1 MIDRLELT
9 KNIQFYNLIIPE
21 DNPNRTITDA
31 EITNILDASD
41 DNIEPGSNYL
51 LKEFRVSKRLVEN
64 DIPYKYSLRIFPT
77 LRPVY
82 FIGEIDGED
91 KYQDKI
97 YAFILILEFD
107 NSIAIIKKSCAN
119 VSDCIER
126 SFNLVSS
133 NLLAGT
139 FNDSDVLFQKIS
151 TRTITNSDKA
161 IRNRSAE
168 SADLKG
174 SYSTHAAGRSIP
186 YYLKLRQGAIIKTI
200 SGSGRLVEA
209 SQRVNFDE
217 ITAWS
222 YNQLCLIRQG
232 GGIKD
237 FLNSFA
243 KQKDLSEV
251 LNSTVPNALLI
262 ESTSLYE
269 KLQSE
274 GAILK
279 YKLPDGTDCILNET
293 QINHLLRKLEKV
305 YEIKPDLTIR
315 APLGKAKIR
324 KNNKTLTIDSTIL
337 KKIKVSYN
345 SKDITLQSFI
355 LKNGFYSITF
365 NDPCYMYFMGNCFED
380 SSGISEINNILEML
394 VPKANI
400 KNVSSEKGVLA
411 RGMTKFS
418 NDSMFDVVENIH
430 NGDDYIFCDDL
441 GNEWADHI
449 TFNKTESYICFI
461 HSKHGD
467 KSTSASKLHDVV
479 GQGIKN
485 LGYMYF
491 NTADFTDKVKN
502 KLNRNYI
509 GVYKKKSIPTKIKK
523 IRKGNKNNKEIKKYL
538 DALFKD
544 VKLHRKCILSCSFL
558 SKDEIERE
566 FNNLRRKKP
575 VRPHVTQ
582 LLWILSSFSH
592 AVKEANA
599 VPIIYCDN

>member
-21 DNPNRTITDA
+21 DNSNRTITDL
-31 EITNILDASD
+31 EINNILEASD
-41 DNIEPGSNYL
+41 ENIEPNSDYL
-51 LKEFRVSKRLVEN
+51 LDEFRVDNRLIESN
-64 DIPYKYSLRIFPT
+64 IPYKYSLRIFPT

-82 FIGEIDGED
+82 FIGEVEEGEN
-91 KYQDKI
+91 YQDKI

-119 VSDCIER
+119 ISDKVER
-126 SFNLVSS
+126 NFNLVSS

-139 FNDSDVLFQKIS
+139 FNDSEVFFQKIS
-151 TRTITNSDKA
+151 TRTMTNSDKA

-186 YYLKLRQGAIIKTI
+186 YYLKLRQGAVIKTI

-217 ITAWS
+217 IAAWS

-232 GGIKD
+232 GGVKD
-237 FLNSFA
+237 FLDFFA

-251 LNSTVPNALLI
+251 LGSTVPNALLI
-262 ESTSLYE
+262 EVTSLYE

-274 GAILK
+274 GCIIK
-279 YKLPDGTDCILNET
+279 YKLPDGTDYILNEI
-293 QINHLLRKLEKV
+293 QVNRLFRKLERV
-305 YEIKPDLTIR
+305 YEIKNDLTI
-315 APLGKAKIR
+315 PVPVGKARIR
-324 KNNKTLTIDSTIL
+324 KNNKTLTIDSVFL
-337 KKIKVSYN
+337 KKLKVSSN
-345 SKDITLQSFI
+345 TKDVTLQSFI

-365 NDPCYMYFMGNCFED
+365 TDPRYMYFMGNCFED
-380 SSGISEINNILEML
+380 SSGISEINSILEIL
-394 VPKANI
+394 TPKVNI
-400 KNVSSEKGVLA
+400 KDVSSEKGLFFK
-411 RGMTKFS
+411 GMVNFS
-418 NDSMFDVVENIH
+418 EHSMFDVVENIH

-449 TFNKTESYICFI
+449 TFNKMESCICFI

-467 KSTSASKLHDVV
+467 RSTSASKLHDVV

-491 NTADFTDKVKN
+491 STGDFTEKIKS
-502 KLNRNYI
+502 KLNKNYV
-509 GVYKKKSIPTKIKK
+509 GVYKNTSISTKIKR
-523 IRKGNKNNKEIKKYL
+523 IRKGNTRHIKNYL
-538 DALFKD
+538 DGLFKD
-544 VKLHRKCILSCSFL
+544 VKLHRKCILSCSFI
-558 SKDEIERE
+558 SKKEIKRE
-566 FNNLRRKKP
+566 FNKLREKKP
-575 VRPHVTQ
+575 VKPHVVQ

-599 VPIIYCDN
+599 VPVIYCDK

>member
-21 DNPNRTITDA
+21 DNSNRTITDL
-31 EITNILDASD
+31 EINNILEASD
-41 DNIEPGSNYL
+41 ENIEPNSDYL
-51 LKEFRVSKRLVEN
+51 LDKFRVGNRLIESN
-64 DIPYKYSLRIFPT
+64 IPYKYSLRIFPT
-77 LRPVY
+77 LKPVY
-82 FIGEIDGED
+82 FIGEVEGGEN
-91 KYQDKI
+91 YQDKI

-119 VSDCIER
+119 ISDKVER
-126 SFNLVSS
+126 NFNLVSS

-139 FNDSDVLFQKIS
+139 FNDSEVFFQKIS
-151 TRTITNSDKA
+151 TRTMTNSDKA
-161 IRNRSAE
+161 IRNRSVE

-186 YYLKLRQGAIIKTI
+186 YYLKLRQGAVIKTI

-217 ITAWS
+217 IAAWS

-232 GGIKD
+232 GGVKD
-237 FLNSFA
+237 FLDFFA

-251 LNSTVPNALLI
+251 LCSTVPNALLI

-274 GAILK
+274 GCIIK
-279 YKLPDGTDCILNET
+279 YKLPDGTDYILNEI
-293 QINHLLRKLEKV
+293 QVNRLFRKLERV
-305 YEIKPDLTIR
+305 YEIKNDLTI
-315 APLGKAKIR
+315 PVPVGKAKIR
-324 KNNKTLTIDSTIL
+324 KNNKTLTIDSAFL
-337 KKIKVSYN
+337 KKLKVSSN
-345 SKDITLQSFI
+345 TKDVTLQSFI

-365 NDPCYMYFMGNCFED
+365 TDPRYMYFMGNCFED
-380 SSGISEINNILEML
+380 SSGISEINSILEML
-394 VPKANI
+394 TPKANI
-400 KNVSSEKGVLA
+400 KDVSSEKGLFFKSMVN
-411 RGMTKFS
+411 FS
-418 NDSMFDVVENIH
+418 DDSMFDVVENIH

-449 TFNKTESYICFI
+449 TFNKAESCICFI

-491 NTADFTDKVKN
+491 STGDFTEKIKS
-502 KLNRNYI
+502 KLNKNYI
-509 GVYKKKSIPTKIKK
+509 GVYKNKSIPTKIKR
-523 IRKGNKNNKEIKKYL
+523 IRKGNTRHIKNYL
-538 DALFKD
+538 DELFKD
-544 VKLHRKCILSCSFL
+544 VKLHRKCILSCSFI
-558 SKDEIERE
+558 SKKEIKQE
-566 FNNLRRKKP
+566 FNKLRGKKP
-575 VRPHVTQ
+575 VKPHVVQ

-599 VPIIYCDN
+599 VPVIYCDK

>member
-1 MIDRLELT
+1 MMIDRLELT

-21 DNPNRTITDA
+21 DNKNRTITDV

-41 DNIEPGSNYL
+41 DNIEPGSDYIFE
-51 LKEFRVSKRLVEN
+51 EFRVYKRLIKN
-64 DIPYKYSLRIFPT
+64 DIPYRYSLRIFPT

-82 FIGEIDGED
+82 FIGEIEGG
-91 KYQDKI
+91 KNYQDKI

-119 VSDCIER
+119 ISENIER
-126 SFNLVSS
+126 NFDLISS
-133 NLLAGT
+133 KLLADT
-139 FNDSDVLFQKIS
+139 FNDSDVLFQKIA

-200 SGSGRLVEA
+200 SSSGRLVEA

-217 ITAWS
+217 ITTWS

-232 GGIKD
+232 GGVKD

-251 LNSTVPNALLI
+251 LSSTVPNALLI

-274 GAILK
+274 NAILK
-279 YKLPDGTDCILNET
+279 YKLPDGTDCILDEIQVNR
-293 QINHLLRKLEKV
+293 LLRKLEKV
-305 YEIKPDLTIR
+305 YEIKPDLTIL
-315 APLGKAKIR
+315 APLGNARIR
-324 KNNKTLTIDSTIL
+324 KNNKTLTIDSTFL

-365 NDPCYMYFMGNCFED
+365 TDPCYMYFMGNCFED

-394 VPKANI
+394 VPKDNI
-400 KNVSSEKGVLA
+400 KNVSSEKGLLL
-411 RGMTKFS
+411 RGINKFP

-430 NGDDYIFCDDL
+430 SGDDYIFCDDL

-449 TFNKTESYICFI
+449 TFNKVESCICFI
-461 HSKHGD
+461 HSKHGG

-491 NTADFTDKVKN
+491 NTTDFTAKIKN
-502 KLNRNYI
+502 KLNKNYI
-509 GVYKKKSIPTKIKK
+509 GIYKKQSIPTKIKK
-523 IRKGNKNNKEIKKYL
+523 IRKGDTKKIKKYL
-538 DALFKD
+538 DDLFKD

-558 SKDEIERE
+558 SKKEIVRE
-566 FNNLRRKKP
+566 FTNLRRKKS
-575 VRPHVTQ
+575 VKPHVIQ

-592 AVKEANA
+592 AVKEANV

>member
-21 DNPNRTITDA
+21 DNSNRTITDL
-31 EITNILDASD
+31 EINNILEASD
-41 DNIEPGSNYL
+41 ENIEPNSDYL
-51 LKEFRVSKRLVEN
+51 LDEFRVDNRLIESN
-64 DIPYKYSLRIFPT
+64 IPYKYSLRIFPT

-82 FIGEIDGED
+82 FIGEVEEGEN
-91 KYQDKI
+91 YQDKI

-119 VSDCIER
+119 ISDKVER
-126 SFNLVSS
+126 NFNLVSS

-139 FNDSDVLFQKIS
+139 FNDSEVFFQKIS
-151 TRTITNSDKA
+151 TRTMTNSDKA

-186 YYLKLRQGAIIKTI
+186 YYLKLRQGAVIKTI

-217 ITAWS
+217 IAAWS

-232 GGIKD
+232 GGVKD
-237 FLNSFA
+237 FLDFFA

-251 LNSTVPNALLI
+251 LGSTVPNALLI
-262 ESTSLYE
+262 EVTSLYE

-274 GAILK
+274 GCIIK
-279 YKLPDGTDCILNET
+279 YKLPDGTDYILNEI
-293 QINHLLRKLEKV
+293 QVNRLFRKLERV
-305 YEIKPDLTIR
+305 YEIKNDLTI
-315 APLGKAKIR
+315 PVPVGKARIR
-324 KNNKTLTIDSTIL
+324 KNNKTLTIDSVFL
-337 KKIKVSYN
+337 KKLKVSSN
-345 SKDITLQSFI
+345 TKDVTLQSFI

-365 NDPCYMYFMGNCFED
+365 TDPRYMYFMGNCFED
-380 SSGISEINNILEML
+380 SSGISEINSILEML
-394 VPKANI
+394 TPKVNI
-400 KNVSSEKGVLA
+400 KDVSSEKGLFFK
-411 RGMTKFS
+411 GMVNFS
-418 NDSMFDVVENIH
+418 EHSMFDVVENIH

-449 TFNKTESYICFI
+449 TFNKMESCICFI

-467 KSTSASKLHDVV
+467 RSTSASKLHDVV

-491 NTADFTDKVKN
+491 STGDFTEKIKS
-502 KLNRNYI
+502 KLNKNYV
-509 GVYKKKSIPTKIKK
+509 GVYKNTSISTKIKR
-523 IRKGNKNNKEIKKYL
+523 IRKGNTRHIKNYL
-538 DALFKD
+538 DGLFKD
-544 VKLHRKCILSCSFL
+544 VKLHRKCILSCSFI
-558 SKDEIERE
+558 SKKEIKRE
-566 FNNLRRKKP
+566 FNKLREKKP
-575 VRPHVTQ
+575 VKPHVVQ

-599 VPIIYCDN
+599 VPVIYCDK

>member
-1 MIDRLELT
+1 MIDRLEFT
-9 KNIQFYNLIIPE
+9 KNIQFYNLNIPE
-21 DNPNRTITDA
+21 GNLNRIITDV
-31 EITNILDASD
+31 EINDILNASD
-41 DNIEPGSNYL
+41 ENIEPDGNYL
-51 LKEFRVSKRLVEN
+51 LNEFRVDRRLIEN
-64 DIPYKYSLRIFPT
+64 DVPYKYSLRVFPT
-77 LRPVY
+77 LKPVY
-82 FIGEIDGED
+82 FIGDVEEGDN
-91 KYQDKI
+91 YQDKI
-97 YAFILILEFD
+97 YAFILIFEFD
-107 NSIAIIKKSCAN
+107 KSLAIIKKSCAN
-119 VSDCIER
+119 ISDNIER
-126 SFNLVSS
+126 NFNLVSS
-133 NLLAGT
+133 NLLAET

-174 SYSTHAAGRSIP
+174 SFSTHAAGRSIP

-217 ITAWS
+217 IATWS

-232 GGIKD
+232 GGVKD
-237 FLNSFA
+237 FLDYFA
-243 KQKDLSEV
+243 KQKELSEV
-251 LNSTVPNALLI
+251 LSCTVPNALLI

-274 GAILK
+274 DAKLK
-279 YKLPDGTDCILNET
+279 YKLPDGTEGILNEK
-293 QINHLLRKLEKV
+293 QVNRLLRKLERV
-305 YEIKPDLTIR
+305 YEIKPDLTIS

-324 KNNKTLTIDSTIL
+324 INNKTLTIDSTIL

-345 SKDITLQSFI
+345 AKDITLQSFI
-355 LKNGFYSITF
+355 FKNGLYSITF
-365 NDPCYMYFMGNCFED
+365 ADPRYMYFMGNCFED

-400 KNVSSEKGVLA
+400 QNVSSEKGILLG
-411 RGMTKFS
+411 GMTQFS
-418 NDSMFDVVENIH
+418 NGSMFDVVENIH
-430 NGDDYIFCDDL
+430 SGDDYIFCDDL

-449 TFNKTESYICFI
+449 TFNKSESCICFI

-491 NTADFTDKVKN
+491 NTSDFTDKIRS
-502 KLNRNYI
+502 KLRKNYI
-509 GVYKKKSIPTKIKK
+509 GVYNKKSVSTKIKK
-523 IRKGNKNNKEIKKYL
+523 IRKGDPKKVKKYL
-538 DALFKD
+538 EDLFKD

-558 SKDEIERE
+558 SKKEIERE
-566 FNNLRRKKP
+566 FSNLRKKKP
-575 VRPHVTQ
+575 VKPHVIQ

-592 AVKEANA
+592 AVKEANV
-599 VPIIYCDN
+599 VPIIYCNS

>member
-1 MIDRLELT
+1 MIE
-9 KNIQFYNLIIPE
+9 
-21 DNPNRTITDA
+21 
-31 EITNILDASD
+31 
-41 DNIEPGSNYL
+41 SN
-51 LKEFRVSKRLVEN
+51 
-64 DIPYKYSLRIFPT
+64 IPYKYSLRIFPT

-82 FIGEIDGED
+82 FIGEVEEGEN
-91 KYQDKI
+91 YQDKI

-119 VSDCIER
+119 ISDKVER
-126 SFNLVSS
+126 NFNLVSS

-139 FNDSDVLFQKIS
+139 FNDSEVFFQKIS
-151 TRTITNSDKA
+151 TRTMTNSDKA

-186 YYLKLRQGAIIKTI
+186 YYLKLRQGAVIKTI

-217 ITAWS
+217 IAAWS

-232 GGIKD
+232 GGVKD
-237 FLNSFA
+237 FLDFFA

-251 LNSTVPNALLI
+251 LGSTVPNALLI
-262 ESTSLYE
+262 EVTSLYE

-274 GAILK
+274 GCIIK
-279 YKLPDGTDCILNET
+279 YKLPDGTDYILNEI
-293 QINHLLRKLEKV
+293 QVNRLFRKLERV
-305 YEIKPDLTIR
+305 YEIKNDLTI
-315 APLGKAKIR
+315 PVPVGKARIR
-324 KNNKTLTIDSTIL
+324 KNNKTLTIDSVFL
-337 KKIKVSYN
+337 KKLKVSSN
-345 SKDITLQSFI
+345 TKDVTLQSFI

-365 NDPCYMYFMGNCFED
+365 TDPRYMYFMGNCFED
-380 SSGISEINNILEML
+380 SSGISEINSILEML
-394 VPKANI
+394 TPKVNI
-400 KNVSSEKGVLA
+400 KDVSSEKGLFFK
-411 RGMTKFS
+411 GMVNFS
-418 NDSMFDVVENIH
+418 EHSMFDVVENIH

-449 TFNKTESYICFI
+449 TFNKMESCICFI

-467 KSTSASKLHDVV
+467 RSTSASKLHDVV

-491 NTADFTDKVKN
+491 STGDFTEKIKS
-502 KLNRNYI
+502 KLNKNYV
-509 GVYKKKSIPTKIKK
+509 GVYKNTSISTKIKR
-523 IRKGNKNNKEIKKYL
+523 IRKGNTRHIKNYL
-538 DALFKD
+538 DGLFKD
-544 VKLHRKCILSCSFL
+544 VKLHRKCILSCSFI
-558 SKDEIERE
+558 SKKEIKRE
-566 FNNLRRKKP
+566 FNKLREKKP
-575 VRPHVTQ
+575 VKPHVVQ

-599 VPIIYCDN
+599 VPVIYCDK

>member
-21 DNPNRTITDA
+21 DNSNRTITDL
-31 EITNILDASD
+31 EIYNILEASD
-41 DNIEPGSNYL
+41 ENIEPNSDYL
-51 LKEFRVSKRLVEN
+51 LDEFRVDNRLIESN
-64 DIPYKYSLRIFPT
+64 IPYKYSLRIFPT

-82 FIGEIDGED
+82 FIGEVEEGEN
-91 KYQDKI
+91 YQDKI

-119 VSDCIER
+119 ISDKVER
-126 SFNLVSS
+126 NFNLVSS

-139 FNDSDVLFQKIS
+139 FNDSEVFFQKIS
-151 TRTITNSDKA
+151 TRTMTNSDKA

-186 YYLKLRQGAIIKTI
+186 YYLKLRQGAVIKTI

-217 ITAWS
+217 IAAWS

-232 GGIKD
+232 GGVKD
-237 FLNSFA
+237 FLDFFA

-251 LNSTVPNALLI
+251 LGSTVPNALLI
-262 ESTSLYE
+262 EVTSLYE

-274 GAILK
+274 GCIIK
-279 YKLPDGTDCILNET
+279 YKLPDGTDYILNEI
-293 QINHLLRKLEKV
+293 QVNRLFRKLERV
-305 YEIKPDLTIR
+305 YEIKNDLTI
-315 APLGKAKIR
+315 PVPVGKARIR
-324 KNNKTLTIDSTIL
+324 KNNKTLTIDSVFL
-337 KKIKVSYN
+337 KKLKVSSN
-345 SKDITLQSFI
+345 TKDVTLQSFI

-365 NDPCYMYFMGNCFED
+365 TDPRYMYFMGNCFED
-380 SSGISEINNILEML
+380 SSGISEINSILEML
-394 VPKANI
+394 TPKVNI
-400 KNVSSEKGVLA
+400 KDVSSEKGLFFK
-411 RGMTKFS
+411 GMVNFS
-418 NDSMFDVVENIH
+418 EHSMFDVVENIH

-449 TFNKTESYICFI
+449 TFNKMESCICFI

-467 KSTSASKLHDVV
+467 RSTSASKLHDVV

-491 NTADFTDKVKN
+491 STGDFTEKIKS
-502 KLNRNYI
+502 KLNKNYV
-509 GVYKKKSIPTKIKK
+509 GVYKNTSISTKIKR
-523 IRKGNKNNKEIKKYL
+523 IRKGNTRHIKNYL
-538 DALFKD
+538 DGLFKD
-544 VKLHRKCILSCSFL
+544 VKLHRKCILSCSFI
-558 SKDEIERE
+558 SKKEIKRE
-566 FNNLRRKKP
+566 FNKLREKKP
-575 VRPHVTQ
+575 VKPHVVQ

-599 VPIIYCDN
+599 VPVIYCDK

>member
-1 MIDRLELT
+1 M
-9 KNIQFYNLIIPE
+9 IPE
-21 DNPNRTITDA
+21 DNSNRTITDL
-31 EITNILDASD
+31 EINNILEASD
-41 DNIEPGSNYL
+41 ENIEPNSDYL
-51 LKEFRVSKRLVEN
+51 LDEFRVDNRLIESN
-64 DIPYKYSLRIFPT
+64 IPYKYSLRIFPT

-82 FIGEIDGED
+82 FIGEVEEGEN
-91 KYQDKI
+91 YQDKI

-119 VSDCIER
+119 ISDKVER
-126 SFNLVSS
+126 NFNLVSS

-139 FNDSDVLFQKIS
+139 FNDSEVFFQKIS
-151 TRTITNSDKA
+151 TRTMTNSDKA

-186 YYLKLRQGAIIKTI
+186 YYLKLRQGAVIKTI

-217 ITAWS
+217 IAAWS

-232 GGIKD
+232 GGVKD
-237 FLNSFA
+237 FLDFFA

-251 LNSTVPNALLI
+251 LGSTVPNALLI
-262 ESTSLYE
+262 EVTSLYE

-274 GAILK
+274 GCIIK
-279 YKLPDGTDCILNET
+279 YKLPDGTDYILNEI
-293 QINHLLRKLEKV
+293 QVNRLFRKLERV
-305 YEIKPDLTIR
+305 YEIKNDLTI
-315 APLGKAKIR
+315 PVPVGKARIR
-324 KNNKTLTIDSTIL
+324 KNNKTLTIDSVFL
-337 KKIKVSYN
+337 KKLKVSSN
-345 SKDITLQSFI
+345 TKDVTLQSFI

-365 NDPCYMYFMGNCFED
+365 TDPRYMYFMGNCFED
-380 SSGISEINNILEML
+380 SSGISEINSILEML
-394 VPKANI
+394 TPKVNI
-400 KNVSSEKGVLA
+400 KDVSSEKGLFFK
-411 RGMTKFS
+411 GMVNFS
-418 NDSMFDVVENIH
+418 EHSMFDVVENIH

-449 TFNKTESYICFI
+449 TFNKMESCICFI

-467 KSTSASKLHDVV
+467 RSTSASKLHDVV

-491 NTADFTDKVKN
+491 STGDFTEKIKS
-502 KLNRNYI
+502 KLNKNYV
-509 GVYKKKSIPTKIKK
+509 GVYKNTSISTKIKR
-523 IRKGNKNNKEIKKYL
+523 IRKGNTRHIKNYL
-538 DALFKD
+538 DGLFKD
-544 VKLHRKCILSCSFL
+544 VKLHRKCILSCSFI
-558 SKDEIERE
+558 SKKEIKRE
-566 FNNLRRKKP
+566 FNKLREKKP
-575 VRPHVTQ
+575 VKPHVVQ

-599 VPIIYCDN
+599 VPVIYCDK

>member
-1 MIDRLELT
+1 MMIDRLELT

-21 DNPNRTITDA
+21 DTQNRTITDV
-31 EITNILDASD
+31 EIINILNASGE
-41 DNIEPGSNYL
+41 NIEPGSDYL
-51 LKEFRVSKRLVEN
+51 LKEFRADKRLIEN

-82 FIGEIDGED
+82 FIGEVEGG
-91 KYQDKI
+91 KNYQDKI

-107 NSIAIIKKSCAN
+107 NTVAIIKKSCAN
-119 VSDCIER
+119 ISDEVER
-126 SFNLVSS
+126 NFNLVSS

-186 YYLKLRQGAIIKTI
+186 YYLKLRQGAVIKTI
-200 SGSGRLVEA
+200 SGSGRLVET

-217 ITAWS
+217 IATWS

-232 GGIKD
+232 GGVKD

-251 LNSTVPNALLI
+251 LSSTVPNALLI

-274 GAILK
+274 GALLK
-279 YKLPDGTDCILNET
+279 YKFPDGTDCILNEI
-293 QINHLLRKLEKV
+293 QVNRLLRKLEKV
-305 YEIKPDLTIR
+305 YEIKPDLTIQ

-324 KNNKTLTIDSTIL
+324 KNNKTLTIDSTVL

-355 LKNGFYSITF
+355 FKNGFYSITF
-365 NDPCYMYFMGNCFED
+365 TDPCYMYFMGNCFED
-380 SSGISEINNILEML
+380 SSGMSEINSILEML
-394 VPKANI
+394 IPKANI
-400 KNVSSEKGVLA
+400 KNVSSEKGLLLK
-411 RGMTKFS
+411 GMDKFS

-430 NGDDYIFCDDL
+430 SGDDYIFCDDL

-449 TFNKTESYICFI
+449 TFNKAESCICFI
-461 HSKHGD
+461 HSKHGN

-491 NTADFTDKVKN
+491 NTTNFTAKIKN
-502 KLNRNYI
+502 KLNKNYI
-509 GVYKKKSIPTKIKK
+509 GVYKKQSIPTKIKK
-523 IRKGNKNNKEIKKYL
+523 IRKGDVKNIKKYL
-538 DALFKD
+538 DDLFKD

-558 SKDEIERE
+558 SKKEIERE
-566 FNNLRRKKP
+566 FINLRRKKP
-575 VRPHVTQ
+575 VKPHVIQ

-599 VPIIYCDN
+599 VPVIYCDN

>member
-21 DNPNRTITDA
+21 DNSNRTITDL
-31 EITNILDASD
+31 EINNFLEASD
-41 DNIEPGSNYL
+41 ENIEPNSDYL
-51 LKEFRVSKRLVEN
+51 LDEFRVDNRLIESN
-64 DIPYKYSLRIFPT
+64 IPYKYSLRIFPT

-82 FIGEIDGED
+82 FIGEVEEGEN
-91 KYQDKI
+91 YQDKI

-119 VSDCIER
+119 ISDKVER
-126 SFNLVSS
+126 NFNLVSS

-139 FNDSDVLFQKIS
+139 FNDSEVFFQKIS
-151 TRTITNSDKA
+151 TRTMTNSDKA

-186 YYLKLRQGAIIKTI
+186 YYLKLRQGAVIKTI

-217 ITAWS
+217 IAAWS

-232 GGIKD
+232 GGVKD
-237 FLNSFA
+237 FLDFFA

-251 LNSTVPNALLI
+251 LGSTVPNALLI
-262 ESTSLYE
+262 EVTSLYE

-274 GAILK
+274 GCIIK
-279 YKLPDGTDCILNET
+279 YKLPDGTDYILNEI
-293 QINHLLRKLEKV
+293 QVNRLFRKLERV
-305 YEIKPDLTIR
+305 YEIKNDLTI
-315 APLGKAKIR
+315 PVPVGKARIR
-324 KNNKTLTIDSTIL
+324 KNNKTLTIDSVFL
-337 KKIKVSYN
+337 KKLKVSSN
-345 SKDITLQSFI
+345 TKDVTLQSFI

-365 NDPCYMYFMGNCFED
+365 TDPRYMYFMGNCFED
-380 SSGISEINNILEML
+380 SSGISEINSILEML
-394 VPKANI
+394 TPKVNI
-400 KNVSSEKGVLA
+400 KDVSSEKGLFFK
-411 RGMTKFS
+411 GMVNFS
-418 NDSMFDVVENIH
+418 EHSMFDVVENIH

-449 TFNKTESYICFI
+449 TFNKMESCICFI

-467 KSTSASKLHDVV
+467 RSTSASKLHDVV

-491 NTADFTDKVKN
+491 STGDFTEKIKS
-502 KLNRNYI
+502 KLNKNYV
-509 GVYKKKSIPTKIKK
+509 GVYKNTSISTKIKR
-523 IRKGNKNNKEIKKYL
+523 IRKGNTRHIKNYL
-538 DALFKD
+538 DGLFKD
-544 VKLHRKCILSCSFL
+544 VKLHRKCILSCSFI
-558 SKDEIERE
+558 SKKEIKRE
-566 FNNLRRKKP
+566 FNKLREKKP
-575 VRPHVTQ
+575 VKPHVVQ

-599 VPIIYCDN
+599 VPVIYCDK

>member
-1 MIDRLELT
+1 MMIDRLELT

-21 DNPNRTITDA
+21 DNLNRTITDV
-31 EITNILDASD
+31 EINNILDASD
-41 DNIEPGSNYL
+41 ENIEPDSDYL
-51 LKEFRVSKRLVEN
+51 LDEFRVDNRLIKDN
-64 DIPYKYSLRIFPT
+64 TSYKFSLRIFPT

-82 FIGEIDGED
+82 FIGEIDGGENY
-91 KYQDKI
+91 KDKI

-119 VSDCIER
+119 VSDKVER
-126 SFNLVSS
+126 NFNLVSS
-133 NLLAGT
+133 DLLAGT
-139 FNDSDVLFQKIS
+139 FNDSDVFFQKIS
-151 TRTITNSDKA
+151 TRTMTNSDKA

-186 YYLKLRQGAIIKTI
+186 YYLKLRQGAVMKTI

-217 ITAWS
+217 IVEWS

-232 GGIKD
+232 GGVKD
-237 FLNSFA
+237 FLNYFA

-251 LNSTVPNALLI
+251 LSSAVPNALLI

-274 GAILK
+274 RAIIK
-279 YKLPDGTDCILNET
+279 YKLPDGTDYILNEM
-293 QINHLLRKLEKV
+293 QVNRLLRKLERV
-305 YEIKPDLTIR
+305 YQIKNDLTI
-315 APLGKAKIR
+315 PVPVGKAKIR
-324 KNNKTLTIDSTIL
+324 KNNKTLTIDSTVL
-337 KKIKVSYN
+337 KKLKVSSN
-345 SKDITLQSFI
+345 AKDVTLQNFI
-355 LKNGFYSITF
+355 YKNGFYSITF
-365 NDPCYMYFMGNCFED
+365 TDPRYMYFMGNCFED

-394 VPKANI
+394 IPKTNI
-400 KNVSSEKGVLA
+400 KNVSSEKGVLSK
-411 RGMTKFS
+411 GIVNFS
-418 NDSMFDVVENIH
+418 KDSMFDVVENIH
-430 NGDDYIFCDDL
+430 SSDDYIFCDDL

-449 TFNKTESYICFI
+449 TFNKEESCICFI

-491 NTADFTDKVKN
+491 RTDDFIDKIKN
-502 KLNRNYI
+502 KLKKNYI
-509 GVYKKKSIPTKIKK
+509 GVYNKKSISTKIKK
-523 IRKGNKNNKEIKKYL
+523 IRKGNIKNMKKYL
-538 DALFKD
+538 DELFKD
-544 VKLHRKCILSCSFL
+544 VKLHRKCILSCSFI
-558 SKDEIERE
+558 SKKEIKLEFAKLRE
-566 FNNLRRKKP
+566 KKP
-575 VRPHVTQ
+575 VKPHVIQ

-599 VPIIYCDN
+599 VPIIYCDD

>member
-1 MIDRLELT
+1 
-9 KNIQFYNLIIPE
+9 
-21 DNPNRTITDA
+21 ITDL
-31 EITNILDASD
+31 EINNILEASD
-41 DNIEPGSNYL
+41 ENIEPNSDYL
-51 LKEFRVSKRLVEN
+51 LDEFRVDNRLIESN
-64 DIPYKYSLRIFPT
+64 IPYKYSLRIFPT

-82 FIGEIDGED
+82 FIGEVEEGEN
-91 KYQDKI
+91 YQDKI

-119 VSDCIER
+119 ISDKVER
-126 SFNLVSS
+126 NFNLVSS

-139 FNDSDVLFQKIS
+139 FNDSEVFFQKIS
-151 TRTITNSDKA
+151 TRTMTNSDKA

-186 YYLKLRQGAIIKTI
+186 YYLKLRQGAVIKTI

-217 ITAWS
+217 IAAWS

-232 GGIKD
+232 GGVKD
-237 FLNSFA
+237 FLDFFA

-251 LNSTVPNALLI
+251 LGSTVPNALLI
-262 ESTSLYE
+262 EVTSLYE

-274 GAILK
+274 GCIIK
-279 YKLPDGTDCILNET
+279 YKLPDGTDYILNEI
-293 QINHLLRKLEKV
+293 QVNRLFRKLERV
-305 YEIKPDLTIR
+305 YEIKNDLTI
-315 APLGKAKIR
+315 PVPVGKARIR
-324 KNNKTLTIDSTIL
+324 KNNKTLTIDSVFL
-337 KKIKVSYN
+337 KKLKVSSN
-345 SKDITLQSFI
+345 TKDVTLQSFI

-365 NDPCYMYFMGNCFED
+365 TDPRYMYFMGNCFED
-380 SSGISEINNILEML
+380 SSGISEINSILEML
-394 VPKANI
+394 TPKVNI
-400 KNVSSEKGVLA
+400 KDVSSEKGLFFK
-411 RGMTKFS
+411 GMVNFS
-418 NDSMFDVVENIH
+418 EHSMFDVVENIH

-449 TFNKTESYICFI
+449 TFNKMESCICFI

-467 KSTSASKLHDVV
+467 RSTSASKLHDVV

-491 NTADFTDKVKN
+491 STGDFTEKIKS
-502 KLNRNYI
+502 KLNKNYV
-509 GVYKKKSIPTKIKK
+509 GVYKNTSISTKIKR
-523 IRKGNKNNKEIKKYL
+523 IRKGNTRHIKNYL
-538 DALFKD
+538 DGLFKD
-544 VKLHRKCILSCSFL
+544 VKLHRKCILSCSFI
-558 SKDEIERE
+558 SKKEIKRE
-566 FNNLRRKKP
+566 FNKLREKKP
-575 VRPHVTQ
+575 VKPHVVQ

-599 VPIIYCDN
+599 VPVIYCDK

>member
-9 KNIQFYNLIIPE
+9 KNIQFYNLIMPG
-21 DNPNRTITDA
+21 DNQDRTITDD
-31 EITNILDASD
+31 EIADILDASD
-41 DNIEPGSNYL
+41 ENIEPGGGYL
-51 LKEFRVSKRLVEN
+51 LDEFRVNKRLIESDVS
-64 DIPYKYSLRIFPT
+64 YKYSLRIFPT
-77 LRPVY
+77 LKPVY
-82 FIGEIDGED
+82 FIGEVEGGEN
-91 KYQDKI
+91 YQDKI
-97 YAFILILEFD
+97 YAFILIIEFD

-119 VSDCIER
+119 ISNEIEKN
-126 SFNLVSS
+126 FNLVSS

-168 SADLKG
+168 SVDLKG
-174 SYSTHAAGRSIP
+174 AYSTHAAGRSIP
-186 YYLKLRQGAIIKTI
+186 YYLKLRQGAVIKTI

-217 ITAWS
+217 ITEWS
-222 YNQLCLIRQG
+222 YNQLCLIRKG

-274 GAILK
+274 GAMLK
-279 YKLPDGTDCILNET
+279 YKTPDGTDCVLNEL
-293 QINHLLRKLEKV
+293 QVNRLLRKLEKV
-305 YEIKPDLTIR
+305 YEIKPDLSIR

-324 KNNKTLTIDSTIL
+324 VNNKTLTIDSTIL

-355 LKNGFYSITF
+355 FKNGFYSITF
-365 NDPCYMYFMGNCFED
+365 ADPCYMYFMGNCFED
-380 SSGISEINNILEML
+380 SSGISEINSILEML

-400 KNVSSEKGVLA
+400 GNVSSEKGLLL
-411 RGMTKFS
+411 RGIEKFS

-430 NGDDYIFCDDL
+430 SGDDYIFCDDL

-449 TFNKTESYICFI
+449 TFNKADSCICFI

-491 NTADFTDKVKN
+491 NTDDFTNKIKN
-502 KLNRNYI
+502 KLNKNYI
-509 GVYKKKSIPTKIKK
+509 GVYKKQSIPTKIKK
-523 IRKGNKNNKEIKKYL
+523 IRKGDVKKIKKYL
-538 DALFKD
+538 DNLFKD

-558 SKDEIERE
+558 SKKEIESE
-566 FNNLRRKKP
+566 FVNLRRKKP
-575 VRPHVTQ
+575 VKPHVIQ

-599 VPIIYCDN
+599 VPVIYCDS

>member
-21 DNPNRTITDA
+21 DNSNRTITDL
-31 EITNILDASD
+31 EINNILEASD
-41 DNIEPGSNYL
+41 ENIEPNSDYL
-51 LKEFRVSKRLVEN
+51 LDEFRVDNRLIESN
-64 DIPYKYSLRIFPT
+64 IPYKYSLRIFPT

-82 FIGEIDGED
+82 FIGEVEEGEN
-91 KYQDKI
+91 YQDKI

-119 VSDCIER
+119 ISDKVER
-126 SFNLVSS
+126 NFNLVSS

-139 FNDSDVLFQKIS
+139 FNDSEVFFQKIS
-151 TRTITNSDKA
+151 TRTMTNSDKA

-186 YYLKLRQGAIIKTI
+186 YYLKLRQGAVIKTI

-209 SQRVNFDE
+209 LQRVNFDE
-217 ITAWS
+217 IAAWS

-232 GGIKD
+232 GGVKD
-237 FLNSFA
+237 FLDFFA

-251 LNSTVPNALLI
+251 LGSTVPNALLI
-262 ESTSLYE
+262 EVTSLYE

-274 GAILK
+274 GCIIK
-279 YKLPDGTDCILNET
+279 YKLPDGTDYILNEI
-293 QINHLLRKLEKV
+293 QVNRLFRKLERV
-305 YEIKPDLTIR
+305 YEIKNDLTI
-315 APLGKAKIR
+315 PVPVGKARIR
-324 KNNKTLTIDSTIL
+324 KNNKTLTIDSVFL
-337 KKIKVSYN
+337 KKLKVSSN
-345 SKDITLQSFI
+345 TKDVTLQSFI

-365 NDPCYMYFMGNCFED
+365 TDPRYMYFMGNCFED
-380 SSGISEINNILEML
+380 SSGISEINSILEML
-394 VPKANI
+394 TPKVNI
-400 KNVSSEKGVLA
+400 KDVSSEKGLFFK
-411 RGMTKFS
+411 GMVNFS
-418 NDSMFDVVENIH
+418 EHSMFDVVENIH

-449 TFNKTESYICFI
+449 TFNKMESCICFI

-467 KSTSASKLHDVV
+467 RSTSASKLHDVV

-491 NTADFTDKVKN
+491 STGDFTEKIKS
-502 KLNRNYI
+502 KLNKNYV
-509 GVYKKKSIPTKIKK
+509 GVYKNTSISTKIKR
-523 IRKGNKNNKEIKKYL
+523 IRKGNTRHIKNYL
-538 DALFKD
+538 DGLFKD
-544 VKLHRKCILSCSFL
+544 VKLHRKCILSCSFI
-558 SKDEIERE
+558 SKKEIKRE
-566 FNNLRRKKP
+566 FNKLREKKP
-575 VRPHVTQ
+575 VKPHVVQ

-599 VPIIYCDN
+599 VPVIYCDK

>member
-1 MIDRLELT
+1 
-9 KNIQFYNLIIPE
+9 N
-21 DNPNRTITDA
+21 
-31 EITNILDASD
+31 SD
-41 DNIEPGSNYL
+41 YL
-51 LKEFRVSKRLVEN
+51 LDEFRVDNRLIESN
-64 DIPYKYSLRIFPT
+64 IPYKYSLRIFPT

-82 FIGEIDGED
+82 FIGEVEEGEN
-91 KYQDKI
+91 YQDKI

-119 VSDCIER
+119 ISDKVER
-126 SFNLVSS
+126 NFNLVSS

-139 FNDSDVLFQKIS
+139 FNDSEVFFQKIS
-151 TRTITNSDKA
+151 TRTMTNSDKA

-186 YYLKLRQGAIIKTI
+186 YYLKLRQGAVIKTI

-217 ITAWS
+217 IAAWS

-232 GGIKD
+232 GGVKD
-237 FLNSFA
+237 FLDFFA

-251 LNSTVPNALLI
+251 LGSTVPNALLI
-262 ESTSLYE
+262 EVTSLYE

-274 GAILK
+274 GCIIK
-279 YKLPDGTDCILNET
+279 YKLPDGTDYILNEI
-293 QINHLLRKLEKV
+293 QVNRLFRKLERV
-305 YEIKPDLTIR
+305 YEIKNDLTI
-315 APLGKAKIR
+315 PVPVGKARIR
-324 KNNKTLTIDSTIL
+324 KNNKTLTIDSVFL
-337 KKIKVSYN
+337 KKLKVSSN
-345 SKDITLQSFI
+345 TKDVTLQSFI

-365 NDPCYMYFMGNCFED
+365 TDPRYMYFMGNCFED
-380 SSGISEINNILEML
+380 SSGISEINSILEML
-394 VPKANI
+394 TPKVNI
-400 KNVSSEKGVLA
+400 KDVSSEKGLFFK
-411 RGMTKFS
+411 GMVNFS
-418 NDSMFDVVENIH
+418 EHSMFDVVENIH

-449 TFNKTESYICFI
+449 TFNKMESCICFI

-467 KSTSASKLHDVV
+467 RSTSASKLHDVV

-491 NTADFTDKVKN
+491 STGDFTEKIKS
-502 KLNRNYI
+502 KLNKNYV
-509 GVYKKKSIPTKIKK
+509 GVYKNTSISTKIKR
-523 IRKGNKNNKEIKKYL
+523 IRKGNTRHIKNYL
-538 DALFKD
+538 DGLFKD
-544 VKLHRKCILSCSFL
+544 VKLHRKCILSCSFI
-558 SKDEIERE
+558 SKKEIKRE
-566 FNNLRRKKP
+566 FNKLREKKP
-575 VRPHVTQ
+575 VKPHVVQ

-599 VPIIYCDN
+599 VPVIYCDK

>member
-21 DNPNRTITDA
+21 DNPDRAITDV
-31 EITNILDASD
+31 EITTILDSSD
-41 DNIEPGSNYL
+41 ENIEPGSGYL
-51 LKEFRVSKRLVEN
+51 LDEFRVNKILIEN
-64 DIPYKYSLRIFPT
+64 DTTYKYSLRIFPT

-82 FIGEIDGED
+82 FIGEVEGGEN
-91 KYQDKI
+91 YQDKI
-97 YAFILILEFD
+97 YAFILIIEFD

-119 VSDCIER
+119 VSDTIEKN
-126 SFNLVSS
+126 FNLISS

-168 SADLKG
+168 SVDLKG

-217 ITAWS
+217 ITVWS

-232 GGIKD
+232 GGVKD

-251 LNSTVPNALLI
+251 LNTTVPNALLI

-279 YKLPDGTDCILNET
+279 YKLPDGSDCILNET
-293 QINHLLRKLEKV
+293 QVNRLLRKFEKV
-305 YEIKPDLTIR
+305 YEINPDLTIR

-324 KNNKTLTIDSTIL
+324 KNNKTLTIDSTVL

-355 LKNGFYSITF
+355 FKNGFYSITF
-365 NDPCYMYFMGNCFED
+365 TNPCYMYFMGNCFED

-394 VPKANI
+394 VPKDNI
-400 KNVSSEKGVLA
+400 SNVSSEKGLLF
-411 RGMTKFS
+411 RGMNKFS
-418 NDSMFDVVENIH
+418 NDSMFDAVENIH
-430 NGDDYIFCDDL
+430 SEDDYIFCDDL

-449 TFNKTESYICFI
+449 TFNKTESCICFI

-491 NTADFTDKVKN
+491 NTTDFTNKIKS
-502 KLNRNYI
+502 KLNKNYI
-509 GVYKKKSIPTKIKK
+509 GVYKKQSIKTKIKK
-523 IRKGNKNNKEIKKYL
+523 IRKGDIKNVKKYL
-538 DALFKD
+538 DDLFKD

-558 SKDEIERE
+558 SKKEIERE
-566 FNNLRRKKP
+566 FINLRRKKP
-575 VRPHVTQ
+575 VKPHVIQ

>member
-1 MIDRLELT
+1 ELT

-21 DNPNRTITDA
+21 DNSNRTITDL
-31 EITNILDASD
+31 EINNILEASD
-41 DNIEPGSNYL
+41 ENIEPNSDYL
-51 LKEFRVSKRLVEN
+51 LDEFRVDNRLIESN
-64 DIPYKYSLRIFPT
+64 IPYKYSLRIFPT

-82 FIGEIDGED
+82 FIGEVEEGEN
-91 KYQDKI
+91 YQDKI

-119 VSDCIER
+119 ISDKVER
-126 SFNLVSS
+126 NFNLVSS

-139 FNDSDVLFQKIS
+139 FNDSEVFFQKIS
-151 TRTITNSDKA
+151 TRTMTNSDKA

-186 YYLKLRQGAIIKTI
+186 YYLKLRQGAVIKTI

-217 ITAWS
+217 IAAWS

-232 GGIKD
+232 GGVKD
-237 FLNSFA
+237 FLDFFA

-251 LNSTVPNALLI
+251 LGSTVPNALLI
-262 ESTSLYE
+262 EVTSLYE

-274 GAILK
+274 GCIIK
-279 YKLPDGTDCILNET
+279 YKLPDGTDYILNEI
-293 QINHLLRKLEKV
+293 QVNRLFRKLERV
-305 YEIKPDLTIR
+305 YEIKNDLTI
-315 APLGKAKIR
+315 PVPVGKARIR
-324 KNNKTLTIDSTIL
+324 KNNKTLTIDSVFL
-337 KKIKVSYN
+337 KKLKVSSN
-345 SKDITLQSFI
+345 TKDVTLQSFI

-365 NDPCYMYFMGNCFED
+365 TDPRYMYFMGNCFED
-380 SSGISEINNILEML
+380 SSGISEINSILEML
-394 VPKANI
+394 TPKVNI
-400 KNVSSEKGVLA
+400 KDVSSEKGLFFK
-411 RGMTKFS
+411 GMVNFS
-418 NDSMFDVVENIH
+418 EHSMFDVVENIH

-449 TFNKTESYICFI
+449 TFNKMESCICFI

-467 KSTSASKLHDVV
+467 RSTSASKLHDVV

-491 NTADFTDKVKN
+491 STGDFTEKIKS
-502 KLNRNYI
+502 KLNKNYV
-509 GVYKKKSIPTKIKK
+509 GVYKNTSISTKIKR
-523 IRKGNKNNKEIKKYL
+523 IRKGNTRHIKNYL
-538 DALFKD
+538 DGLFKD
-544 VKLHRKCILSCSFL
+544 VKLHRKCILSCSFI
-558 SKDEIERE
+558 SKKEIKRE
-566 FNNLRRKKP
+566 FNKLREKKP
-575 VRPHVTQ
+575 VKPHVVQ

-599 VPIIYCDN
+599 VPVIYCDK